1 MPEEIKNETA
11 ETTDGAGAV
20 GVDGNADV
28 DKENTDT
35 DAEAVNDADFSD
47 GDAKDSE
54 DPEAK
59 EDKPAEEKPKSKD
72 ANAENA
78 RRRRE
83 AERKAE
89 LEKARQEA
97 REAAIIETL
106 GGKNPYTNEEMKD
119 SADVREYLAMR
130 EIEKEGGDPLT
141 DYAKHVKKKE
151 KEAEAAAKKQS
162 EDAEW
167 YKKDY
172 ENFSEKY
179 PDVKLDELIGDPLF
193 QKYSDGRVGRMPLSE
208 LYEGFCEITAGAEKR
223 AENKAKQTL
232 ANKKASPGALSGA
245 NPSDSGFFT
254 KEQVRAMSPEEIR
267 KNYDKIRASM
277 SKW

>member
-28 DKENTDT
+28 DKEKTDT

-54 DPEAK
+54 DPEA
-59 EDKPAEEKPKSKD
+59 EGDKPAEEKPKSKD

-172 ENFSEKY
+172 EKFSEKY

-232 ANKKASPGALSGA
+232 ANKKARPGALSGA
-245 NPSDSGFFT
+245 NPNDSGFFT

>member
-28 DKENTDT
+28 DKEKTET

-54 DPEAK
+54 DPEA
-59 EDKPAEEKPKSKD
+59 EGDKPAEEKPKSKD

-172 ENFSEKY
+172 ANFSEKY
-179 PDVKLDELIGDPLF
+179 PDVKLEELIVDPLF
-193 QKYSDGRVGRMPLSE
+193 QKYSDGRVGRMPLAE

-223 AENKAKQTL
+223 AENKAKQAL

-245 NPSDSGFFT
+245 NPSDNGFFT
-254 KEQVRAMSPEEIR
+254 KEQVRAMSKEEIH